1 MPFQIFSKNSQKSS
15 DSKSSLLSKT
25 EFKKLEKNMKTLYL
39 TGLFQKNQATA
50 RFIAK
55 YQKAKLN
62 STYPFS
68 MNEFLKS
75 IYNETPQDQ
84 IPVQI
89 HKLFVQ
95 IAMNEDI
102 DSYHPVPAENTNKSS
117 IDLESSFANTVT
129 VHTASTSANAVD
141 DETTTIA
148 VVPDVIF
155 AETTTTAVVPV
166 VVAAE
171 SASTVVVPDA
181 VFAES
186 TTNVVVPDVVAATP
200 VVIPT
205 GAAPTSTTTITPP
218 IAATTATKTIL
229 LSSNTI
235 LFSADD
241 EDPEDEEEFD
251 FQAIHNTTTSFKS
264 KLFNTWYK
272 TKIRSK
278 AFRIK
283 SVKQIKKLFTFF

>member
-25 EFKKLEKNMKTLYL
+25 EFNKLEKNLKTLYF

-62 STYPFS
+62 SSYPMS

-75 IYNETPQDQ
+75 IYNETPQNE
-84 IPVQI
+84 IPEQI

-102 DSYHPVPAENTNKSS
+102 ESHNPVPADNTNKSS
-117 IDLESSFANTVT
+117 IELESSFDNTVT
-129 VHTASTSANAVD
+129 VNNASTSATTVA
-141 DETTTIA
+141 DETTCTP
-148 VVPDVIF
+148 VVPDVVF
-155 AETTTTAVVPV
+155 AETTCTVVVPDV
-166 VVAAE
+166 VFAE
-171 SASTVVVPDA
+171 PTTTVVVPDA
-181 VFAES
+181 V
-186 TTNVVVPDVVAATP
+186 VAAP
-200 VVIPT
+200 VVIPAA
-205 GAAPTSTTTITPP
+205 AAPTATTTSIPP

-229 LSSNTI
+229 SSSDTI

-241 EDPEDEEEFD
+241 EDPEEEEEFE
-251 FQAIHNTTTSFKS
+251 FHAIQNTTTSFKS